1 MRGPC
6 EYDEVANTPEDDEGD
21 AEEGSETSEGIDGD
35 FGSPSGSG
43 MRSCFCGEDLL
54 E

>member
-1 MRGPC
+1 MRGPW
-6 EYDEVANTPEDDEGD
+6 EYDEVAIAPDDEGD

-43 MRSCFCGEDLL
+43 MRFCFCGGDLL